1 MIDDIAVKLEWN
13 PAVNREEIKLFRKCN
28 RLLLETTKEI
38 EQIVIEVVI
47 DIQASLLGRKSQTE
61 CGAAAKCIHHRFGTW
76 WTMGMINGTNLSL
89 LPTHGNRVSLMEPL
103 TSDRAIPKAP
113 L

>member
-1 MIDDIAVKLEWN
+1 MIDDIAVKLEWT
-13 PAVNREEIKLFRKCN
+13 PAVNREEIKLFRKRN
-28 RLLLETTKEI
+28 WLLLETTKEI
-38 EQIVIEVVI
+38 EKIVIEVVI

-61 CGAAAKCIHHRFGTW
+61 CGAATKCIHHRFG
-76 WTMGMINGTNLSL
+76 TMGMINGTNLSL
-89 LPTHGNRVSLMEPL
+89 LPTHGNRVSLMETL